1 MNIGRNTGRL
11 HGLLLCCLVTG
22 GVLAGDGD
30 TGVAPTPARQL
41 GEALV
46 AQGWDVRPV
55 ADGSQ
60 IYRRPEDA
68 GEARAAAPAAPQET
82 PSTTPAEQL
91 RGALLDQGWHTR
103 PGDDGS
109 VFYLPPVSPPRA
121 VETPSEQLREQLER
135 QGWVGST
142 AADGSTLYRRPVTPA
157 APVPVPGVGS
167 DSLAGRLRAELEG
180 RGWDAAPAEDGG
192 VYYFP
197 PPPRVEVPASLAEG
211 LRRQLEAQGWV
222 SSTDDQGNTLYRAPG
237 VTESH
242 APQGSLANQ
251 LRQTLE
257 QRGWVAVPT
266 EDGDVHYLPPHW
278 QAPTPPAQDVQPTS
292 PPGPGSERDDGSRE
306 PVSEAAP
313 EEAPAAASA
322 RAQSEAIT
330 QPTAAA
336 ANTDA
341 PAATGRA
348 EVPPSPAPAAA
359 VAEDGP
365 SQAFPATAMPRR
377 YPGPHA
383 WPRGY
388 GTVPPGWRAP
398 PWGCHRRPTTGTA
411 DSVSVCAGRSKRGLT
426 NCQGSHPLSDTA
438 AAPSRADATSLGFL
452 ADFFNPA
459 RRAPGTWQLSIDAFP
474 RPVLP
479 TSARSAGDFS
489 RRAGRLRVPS
499 QIFSPNQS
507 HGLTGTEV
515 ALSGA
520 PTGVGSVPCRP
531 N

>member
-197 PPPRVEVPASLAEG
+197 T
-211 LRRQLEAQGWV
+211 AQGRGAGV
-222 SSTDDQGNTLYRAPG
+222 AGRRAAQAARSPG
-237 VTESH
+237 LGVQHRRS
-242 APQGSLANQ
+242 
-251 LRQTLE
+251 RQHPL
-257 QRGWVAVPT
+257 
-266 EDGDVHYLPPHW
+266 
-278 QAPTPPAQDVQPTS
+278 
-292 PPGPGSERDDGSRE
+292 PGPRRDGVAR
-306 PVSEAAP
+306 AAGLVG
-313 EEAPAAASA
+313 EPAAADTRAA
-322 RAQSEAIT
+322 RLGRS
-330 QPTAAA
+330 P
-336 ANTDA
+336 DRGWRR
-341 PAATGRA
+341 PLSAATLA
-348 EVPPSPAPAAA
+348 
-359 VAEDGP
+359 GP
-365 SQAFPATAMPRR
+365 NTA
-377 YPGPHA
+377 G
-383 WPRGY
+383 
-388 GTVPPGWRAP
+388 
-398 PWGCHRRPTTGTA
+398 
-411 DSVSVCAGRSKRGLT
+411 AGRTTDQPAG
-426 NCQGSHPLSDTA
+426 A
-438 AAPSRADATSLGFL
+438 GF
-452 ADFFNPA
+452 
-459 RRAPGTWQLSIDAFP
+459 
-474 RPVLP
+474 
-479 TSARSAGDFS
+479 
-489 RRAGRLRVPS
+489 
-499 QIFSPNQS
+499 
-507 HGLTGTEV
+507 
-515 ALSGA
+515 GA
-520 PTGVGSVPCRP
+520 
-531 N
+531 